1 MKTNYFLALAALS
14 GLALSSPASAEIK
27 WQTDSSAGCSG
38 ASYGN
43 SCNFSAGGVNLT
55 ASAWANTVSSTNT
68 QIEDAYLGAYAGG
81 GLGVKNRDACTAPC
95 TNDSGENVSPEHALD
110 NNGRFDS
117 ILFSFNSKIV
127 LSKVEIGY
135 KYTDSD
141 ISILAYIGAGA
152 PIMSGKTYAD
162 LQASSD
168 WVKVGNYADLAT
180 NTPKAVNA
188 GNTSSSYWLIGA
200 YNSTFG
206 GTLDTGN
213 DHVKLLALY
222 GDKPTPPGQV
232 PVPPTLLLMGAG
244 MLGMLR
250 LRKR

>member
-1 MKTNYFLALAALS
+1 MKTQYFFALAVLS
-14 GLALSSPASAEIK
+14 GFTLSSPASAEIK
-27 WQTDSSAGCSG
+27 WQTNSSAGCSG

-43 SCNFSAGGVNLT
+43 SCNFSAAGVT
-55 ASAWANTVSSTNT
+55 ATATAWANTVNSTNT
-68 QIEDAYLGAYAGG
+68 QIDTAYLGVYSG
-81 GLGVKNRDACTAPC
+81 GLGVQNRDASYGDP
-95 TNDSGENVSPEHALD
+95 GEGVQPEHAMD
-110 NNGRFDS
+110 NNERFDS

-135 KYTDSD
+135 KYSDSD
-141 ISILAYIGAGA
+141 ISVLAYIGSGA
-152 PIMSGKTYAD
+152 PVMLNKTYAD

-168 WVKVGNYADLAT
+168 WIKVGNYADLVT
-180 NTPKAVNA
+180 NSPKTVNA

-206 GTLDTGN
+206 GTLSTGN

-222 GDKPTPPGQV
+222 GDKFSPPGQV
-232 PVPPTLLLMGAG
+232 PTPSTLFLMGAG
-244 MLGMLR
+244 MLGLLR